1 MTRDLLHPP
10 SITPIEGYTV
20 LEFLRLMRWLQA
32 VDLRTSSDLGDLQ
45 DAKRLVFT
53 RWLVDVGRLRR

>member
-1 MTRDLLHPP
+1 MTRNLLKPA

-32 VDLRTSSDLGDLQ
+32 VDLRTSSDLDDLQ
-45 DAKRLVFT
+45 DAKRLVFI
-53 RWLVDVGRLRR
+53 RWMVDVGRFKR